1 MQNWGTMLMIASAK
15 WDGLHTSNA
24 GEELSS
30 KALDLTARK
39 GHKSVALEKVED
51 ALAKKVCDD
60 ANMITK
66 VKAVP

>member
-1 MQNWGTMLMIASAK
+1 MKASAR
-15 WDGLHTSNA
+15 WDKRHTSNA
-24 GEELSS
+24 CEELSS
-30 KALDLTARK
+30 KALNLTAWK

-51 ALAKKVCDD
+51 ALTEKVGDD